1 MVTKLIFASILL
13 ALSTAQETY
22 PNGMSYDEV
31 VEWSDEIWIDVEA
44 GNLSPQEAMDMF
56 ESEVGQSIFDF
67 ATEPGEVETAQEEG
81 VLPEDENQASFI
93 QQEETYPNGMSY
105 DEVVEWSDE
114 IWIDVEAG
122 NLSPQEAMDMFESE
136 VGQSIFDFA
145 TEPGEVETAQ
155 EEGVLPEDENQ
166 ASFVQKRL
174 FKINW

>member
-13 ALSTAQETY
+13 ALSA
-22 PNGMSYDEV
+22 
-31 VEWSDEIWIDVEA
+31 A
-44 GNLSPQEAMDMF
+44 
-56 ESEVGQSIFDF
+56 
-67 ATEPGEVETAQEEG
+67 
-81 VLPEDENQASFI
+81 
-93 QQEETYPNGMSY
+93 EETYPNGMSY